1 MDNNYVEKEI
11 KFLFSSGEAKDLML
25 KFDNKK
31 GERVY
36 EKTTMFD
43 DKEKRMNAK
52 DARLRVREI
61 KRGND
66 TLIEFS
72 YKRRLPEMTDEIKKE
87 EEIEVAFRTNPELL
101 VLILNKMGFNSVS
114 SYERF
119 RTTYAMDNTKV
130 TMDEFPFGWV
140 LEIEGE
146 EEDINQIVKKLGLK
160 KSDSTLESCDD
171 VYDRLCREQELAP
184 KNDILFGDEN
194 MPFLNP

>member
-1 MDNNYVEKEI
+1 
-11 KFLFSSGEAKDLML
+11 
-25 KFDNKK
+25 
-31 GERVY
+31 
-36 EKTTMFD
+36 
-43 DKEKRMNAK
+43 
-52 DARLRVREI
+52 
-61 KRGND
+61 
-66 TLIEFS
+66 
-72 YKRRLPEMTDEIKKE
+72 
-87 EEIEVAFRTNPELL
+87 
-101 VLILNKMGFNSVS
+101 MGFNSVS